1 MKVRWL
7 MAAAFAALVLLV
19 AGVFVY
25 DAQQGDRIA
34 EGVRVGGIDVGGM
47 RRAQAQRV
55 VADRYARAVAHD
67 VAVTWHGR
75 RFALPA
81 STSRVGL
88 DEGATV
94 DAAVTRSRGG
104 NAFSRAWRDLT
115 GGTVRA
121 DVMPIVRWSPRAV
134 TRFVGA
140 IARHVDRRARDADI
154 DFVAYRIRR
163 TRARAGLRLRR
174 ETLTREVTA
183 RLRSPRRD
191 PVIAAPVRVSRRP
204 DRTLA
209 DLAQRYPRVITVSRT
224 RKILRLYVH
233 LKLAKTFRV
242 AIGQIGHKTP
252 AGRYKIE
259 TMQKDP
265 AWHVPDEPWA
275 GSLAGRVIPPG
286 DPQNPLAARWM
297 GFHDGAG
304 IHGTKELGSLGAAA
318 SHGCIRMAIPDVKRL
333 YQRVRVGTPV
343 FIA

>member
-1 MKVRWL
+1 M
-7 MAAAFAALVLLV
+7 LVVAVVGVLV
-19 AGVFVY
+19 HDGRRS
-25 DAQQGDRIA
+25 DRVA
-34 EGVRVGGIDVGGM
+34 EGVRVGAVDVGGM
-47 RRAQAQRV
+47 SRAQARRA
-55 VADRYARAVAHD
+55 VADRYGALVAHP
-67 VAVTWHGR
+67 VVVTWRAR
-75 RFALPA
+75 RFTLPA
-81 STSRVGL
+81 STSGVRL
-88 DEGATV
+88 DAAATV
-94 DAAVTRSRGG
+94 DAAVARSRGG
-104 NAFSRAWRDLT
+104 NPFSRTWREAT
-115 GGTVRA
+115 GGEVRA
-121 DVMPIVRWSPRAV
+121 DLAPVVRWSPRAV

-163 TRARAGLRLRR
+163 TRARAGLRLERAR
-174 ETLTREVTA
+174 LGREVTA
-183 RLRSPRRD
+183 RLRSPSRD
-191 PVIAAPVRVSRRP
+191 PLLPAPVRVSRRP

-209 DLAQRYPRVITVSRT
+209 DLARRYPRVITVSRT
-224 RKILRLYVH
+224 RKILRLYVG

-265 AWHVPDEPWA
+265 AWHVPDEAWA
-275 GSLAGRVIPPG
+275 GSLAGRVIPSV

-304 IHGTKELGSLGAAA
+304 IHGTKDLGSLGAAA

-333 YQRVRVGTPV
+333 YRRVRVGTPV